1 MFTYPS
7 LLRAFFF
14 GLILA
19 SAIILIRSIKKFKV
33 IYLLFLVVWILIW
46 YYLTSL
52 PTFNLWSGNLTM
64 FASGAIAIIAMIL
77 PGISGSYILLILW
90 QYQEVLWNVVSIV
103 EWNFHAII
111 PLLIF
116 IVWAIIGIISFAKL
130 LHWVKSKR
138 HNQMVIVLTWFI
150 LWSLNKIWPWKE
162 TLSTFTDRH
171 WDVQPLIQWNILPL
185 WSNDVL
191 FAISL
196 CLFGFWIVL
205 LINYLWK
212 KMAK

>member
-1 MFTYPS
+1 M
-7 LLRAFFF
+7 
-14 GLILA
+14 
-19 SAIILIRSIKKFKV
+19 
-33 IYLLFLVVWILIW
+33 LFLVVWILIW

-77 PGISGSYILLILW
+77 PGMSGSYILLILW